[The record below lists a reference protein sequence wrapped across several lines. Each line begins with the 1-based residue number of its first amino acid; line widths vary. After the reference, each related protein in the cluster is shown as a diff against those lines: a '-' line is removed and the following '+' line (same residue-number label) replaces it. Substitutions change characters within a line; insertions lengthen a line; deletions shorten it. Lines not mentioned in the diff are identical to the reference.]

1 MISRRPGIIYLSR
14 NMKQHMAHYNRIKG
28 ALADAGISNK
38 QLAEGLG
45 VTEPT
50 VSTWCTN
57 TKQPSL
63 ETLFLIADYLKVDV
77 RELLVPNEKSPKRQ
91 IKF

>member
-1 MISRRPGIIYLSR
+1 
-14 NMKQHMAHYNRIKG
+14 MKKQKAQYNRIKG
-28 ALADAGISNK
+28 AIADAGVSNK
-38 QLAEGLG
+38 ELAEGLG

-63 ETLFLIADYLKVDV
+63 ETLFLIADYLKIDV
-77 RELLVPNEKSPKRQ
+77 RDLLVANKYARLGK
-91 IKF
+91 

>member
-1 MISRRPGIIYLSR
+1 
-14 NMKQHMAHYNRIKG
+14 MKKQKQQFNRIKG
-28 ALADAGISNK
+28 ALADAGVSNK
-38 QLAEGLG
+38 ELAEGIH

-63 ETLFLIADYLKVDV
+63 ETLFLIADYLKIDA
-77 RELLVPNEKSPKRQ
+77 RELLVVNKYARHDK
-91 IKF
+91 

>member
-1 MISRRPGIIYLSR
+1 
-14 NMKQHMAHYNRIKG
+14 MKKQKAQYNRIKG

-57 TKQPSL
+57 AKQPSL
-63 ETLFLIADYLKVDV
+63 ETLFSIADYLEIDA
-77 RELLVPNEKSPKRQ
+77 RELLAANKHARSGK
-91 IKF
+91 